1 MSNDVYHHI
10 IDLTSYWT
18 TGRKCVPP
26 GAGCI
31 VPTSRVHIST
41 KIWVTSYYWP
51 YWIVVAIHLRCRM
64 SLPNVFSV
72 GTIVHIEMIPD
83 SSITTMVIIYI
94 KISTSRSRTAS
105 HSSHLHSFDY
115 ACDRLQ
121 GSWFIN
127 SLKPNQ
133 AKNTVFSYCIVGSL
147 LYPLDKRTSYLTW
160 IKYLSNGSFV
170 SRSWFFFLLLLIFQI
185 LLYNSQISIATEFSL
200 YLIHFDF
207 EGIFTLKAG
216 VKFRESVR

>member
-1 MSNDVYHHI
+1 
-10 IDLTSYWT
+10 
-18 TGRKCVPP
+18 
-26 GAGCI
+26 
-31 VPTSRVHIST
+31 
-41 KIWVTSYYWP
+41 
-51 YWIVVAIHLRCRM
+51 M

-133 AKNTVFSYCIVGSL
+133 AKNTLSSLIDTSDSSYLGLCIVGSL

-185 LLYNSQISIATEFSL
+185 LLYKSQISIATEFSL